1 MALVITFT
9 CLDCDDIHNHNLSV
23 WQGREHTEGKGGV
36 YKDGAVAAPEAL
48 PEEELREEVSAE
60 RAEQLE
66 LSRHLLRAV
75 ETYKASCQVAGEEP
89 TEEDSWLVLLSA
101 LQHEGRGAAA

>member
-1 MALVITFT
+1 
-9 CLDCDDIHNHNLSV
+9 
-23 WQGREHTEGKGGV
+23 V

-48 PEEELREEVSAE
+48 SEEELREEVSAERAE

-75 ETYKASCQVAGEEP
+75 ETYKASCQVAGEQP
-89 TEEDSWLVLLSA
+89 TEEDGWLVLLSA
-101 LQHEGRGAAA
+101 LQRESHGTA